1 MLEADNWG
9 WFERVIQ
16 RLWEYS
22 CTFDV
27 ISLLVLGLKCLT
39 FGSELSDAIY
49 PFVEVFDADLGRNQ

>member
-9 WFERVIQ
+9 WFERVIP

-27 ISLLVLGLKCLT
+27 ISLIVLGWKCLT
-39 FGSELSDAIY
+39 FGSELSDAICSIL
-49 PFVEVFDADLGRNQ
+49 EVMVVD